1 MLPNITKPSAPF
13 KWQRLL
19 TYGNECYKKQN
30 WIQAEYYYKEAESHL
45 DFLWSADPTNVNL
58 LMAWIAS
65 LHNLA
70 TLFEQQGDN
79 AIGLQHLLIP
89 HHRLLN
95 LSQSR
100 ETSENVKAVV
110 INALKLTFT
119 PILLYTKRHPICDGC
134 QETINEFQRSLITDT
149 EVVH

>member
-1 MLPNITKPSAPF
+1 MLSNITQSSVPF

-19 TYGNECYKKQN
+19 NYGNECYKKEN
-30 WIQAEYYYKEAESHL
+30 WLQAEYYYKEAESEL

-58 LMAWIAS
+58 LMAWVAS

-79 AIGLQHLLIP
+79 AVGLQHLLIP

-95 LSQSR
+95 ISQNDK
-100 ETSENVKAVV
+100 TSENVKAIV

-119 PILLYTKRHPICDGC
+119 PILLYTKRHPICESC
-134 QETINEFQRSLITDT
+134 QEAIDEFELNISSDSEII
-149 EVVH
+149 H

>member
-1 MLPNITKPSAPF
+1 MLPNSTEQSVPF

-19 TYGNECYKKQN
+19 TYGNECYDKKN
-30 WIQAEYYYKEAESHL
+30 WMQAEYYYKQAESHL
-45 DFLWSADPTNVNL
+45 DYLWSADPTNVNL
-58 LMAWIAS
+58 LMAWISS

-70 TLFEQQGDN
+70 TLFEQQGNN

-95 LSQSR
+95 LSQNNEAPES
-100 ETSENVKAVV
+100 VKAIA

-119 PILLYTKRHPICDGC
+119 PILMYTKRHPICEDC
-134 QETINEFQRSLITDT
+134 QKIIKDFQHSLEMNEA
-149 EVVH
+149 VVH